1 LVLDYIPLVSYS
13 KDLTL
18 NKKEIVL
25 NQVGL
30 NKVRYMHPQ
39 DKRYPDYIA
48 DQIRKGTTTCALT
61 CKDGIVMA
69 ADTRAS
75 AGLFI
80 ADRHVM
86 KIQKVD
92 KHLAMTIAGGVAD
105 AQNLVDTMRYN
116 SNIYRF
122 QNKEL
127 IPVKSAAR
135 LCSNVL
141 FNQRF
146 FPYYV
151 QIIMGGYTS
160 EEGSKIYNID
170 LFGSMTTEK
179 FISTGSGS
187 PVAYGYLES
196 EFKDNMGVDEAY
208 KVAMQAIAAA
218 IRRNAG
224 TGDNINVVIIDNNG
238 YRELAKEEKAAVGVV
253 F

>member
-1 LVLDYIPLVSYS
+1 
-13 KDLTL
+13 
-18 NKKEIVL
+18 
-25 NQVGL
+25 
-30 NKVRYMHPQ
+30 MHPQ
-39 DKRYPDYIA
+39 DNRYPDYIA
-48 DQIRKGTTTCALT
+48 DQIKKGTTTCALT
-61 CKDGIVMA
+61 CKDGVVLA

-86 KIQKVD
+86 KIQRVD
-92 KHLAMTIAGGVAD
+92 RHLAMTIAGGVAD

-116 SNIYRF
+116 ANIYRL

-127 IPVKSAAR
+127 MPVKSAAR
-135 LCSNVL
+135 LCSNIL
-141 FNQRF
+141 FNQRY

-151 QIIMGGYTS
+151 QIIMAGHTK
-160 EEGSKIYNID
+160 EEGGQINNID
-170 LFGSMTTEK
+170 LFGSLTSEK

-196 EFKDNMGVDEAY
+196 EYKEGMSVNEAY

-224 TGDNINVVIIDNNG
+224 TGDSINVVIIDENG
-238 YRELAKEEKAAVGVV
+238 YRELSKEQKAQVGVV

>member
-1 LVLDYIPLVSYS
+1 
-13 KDLTL
+13 
-18 NKKEIVL
+18 
-25 NQVGL
+25 
-30 NKVRYMHPQ
+30 MHPQ
-39 DKRYPDYIA
+39 DNRYPDYIA
-48 DQIRKGTTTCALT
+48 DQIKKGTTTCALT
-61 CKDGIVMA
+61 CKDGVVLA

-75 AGLFI
+75 AGFFI

-92 KHLAMTIAGGVAD
+92 GHLAMTIAGGVAD

-116 SNIYRF
+116 ANIFKLANR
-122 QNKEL
+122 EPM
-127 IPVKSAAR
+127 PVKSAAR
-135 LCSNVL
+135 LCSNIL
-141 FNQRF
+141 FNNRY

-151 QIIMGGYTS
+151 QIIMAGYTK
-160 EEGSKIYNID
+160 EEGGRIYNID
-170 LFGSMTTEK
+170 LFGSLTTEK

-196 EFKDNMGVDEAY
+196 EFREGMGVNEAY

-224 TGDNINVVIIDNNG
+224 TGDSINVAIIDKDG
-238 YRELAKEEKAAVGVV
+238 YRELSKEQKAAVGVV

>member
-1 LVLDYIPLVSYS
+1 MQIND
-13 KDLTL
+13 
-18 NKKEIVL
+18 N
-25 NQVGL
+25 
-30 NKVRYMHPQ
+30 
-39 DKRYPDYIA
+39 RYPQHIL
-48 DQIRKGTTTCALT
+48 DQIKKGTTTCAIT
-61 CKDGIVMA
+61 CTDGVVLA

-75 AGLFI
+75 AGFFI

-92 KHLAMTIAGGVAD
+92 DHLGMTIAGGVAD

-116 SNIYRF
+116 ANIYRLSK
-122 QNKEL
+122 KEL
-127 IPVKSAAR
+127 IPVSSAAR
-135 LCSNVL
+135 LCSNIL
-141 FNQRF
+141 FNQRY

-151 QIIMGGYTS
+151 QIIMAGFDHR
-160 EEGSKIYNID
+160 EKEGKIYNID

-196 EFKDNMGVDEAY
+196 EYKDGVSVNEAY
-208 KVAMQAIAAA
+208 KMAIQSIAAA

-224 TGDNINVVIIDNNG
+224 TGDSINAVIIDQNG
-238 YRELAKEEKAAVGVV
+238 YRELTKEEKDSVGAK

>member
-1 LVLDYIPLVSYS
+1 
-13 KDLTL
+13 
-18 NKKEIVL
+18 
-25 NQVGL
+25 
-30 NKVRYMHPQ
+30 MHPQ
-39 DKRYPDYIA
+39 DNRYPDYIA
-48 DQIRKGTTTCALT
+48 DQIKKGTTTCALT
-61 CKDGIVMA
+61 CKDGVVLA

-86 KIQKVD
+86 KIQRVD

-116 SNIYRF
+116 ANIFRL
-122 QNKEL
+122 QNREL
-127 IPVKSAAR
+127 MPIKSAAR
-135 LCSNVL
+135 LCSNIL
-141 FNQRF
+141 FNQRY

-151 QIIMGGYTS
+151 QIIMAGHTK
-160 EEGSKIYNID
+160 EEGGQINNID
-170 LFGSMTTEK
+170 LFGSLTSEK

-196 EFKDNMGVDEAY
+196 EYKEGMSVNEAY

-224 TGDNINVVIIDNNG
+224 TGDSINVVIIDENG
-238 YRELAKEEKAAVGVV
+238 YRELSKEQKAQVGVV
-253 F
+253 Y

>member
-1 LVLDYIPLVSYS
+1 M
-13 KDLTL
+13 T
-18 NKKEIVL
+18 
-25 NQVGL
+25 
-30 NKVRYMHPQ
+30 YMHPQ
-39 DKRYPDYIA
+39 DSRYPDYIA
-48 DQIRKGTTTCALT
+48 DQIKKGTTTCALT
-61 CKDGIVMA
+61 CKDGVVLA

-86 KIQKVD
+86 KIQQVD

-116 SNIYRF
+116 ANIYRF

-127 IPVKSAAR
+127 MPVKSAAR
-135 LCSNVL
+135 LCSNIL
-141 FNQRF
+141 FNQRY

-151 QIIMGGYTS
+151 QIIMGGFTQ
-160 EEGSKIYNID
+160 EEGSMIYNID
-170 LFGSMTTEK
+170 LFGSITTEK

-196 EFKDNMGVDEAY
+196 EFRDNMSVNDAY

-224 TGDNINVVIIDNNG
+224 TGDSINVVIIDKDG
-238 YRELAKEEKAAVGVV
+238 YRELSKDQKATVGVV